1 MRPKHI
7 IIILVLLALSI
18 PASPAHAGSVVTT
31 CDEPHLLAAMAGGG
45 TVTFSCGGT
54 ITLSS
59 TITVATDTTVD
70 GSGQDVI
77 ISGNHAVRV
86 FTVNPEVALNLNM
99 LTISN
104 GRSVGDGGGIQND
117 GGLVTI
123 SNSTLSSN
131 TAAWNGGGI
140 SNYHPYRHG
149 TVTVSNSTF
158 SGNSADNDGG
168 GIANFG
174 GTVMV
179 SNSIFSGNSALGGGG
194 GIVSTST
201 LAVSNSTFSGNSA
214 SIFGGGIYNTGEAIV
229 SNSTFSANS
238 ADDGGGILNA
248 NELTVSNS
256 TFSGNSAARYGGGI
270 LNLQTAVLTNST
282 LSGNSADGGGGIFN
296 NVDSSLT
303 LRNTVVANSP
313 SGSNCYAYVS
323 RPIVDGGGNLSFGDN
338 TCPGISGDP
347 KLGPLQNNG
356 GPTETMALGA
366 GSAARDAAN
375 DATCAAAP
383 VNNLDQRGVTRPQG
397 AHCDIGAYEALG
409 NLGNIVSICD
419 EAHLLAALAGGGMVT
434 FSCSGMI
441 TLTNEITIVADTTI
455 DGSGQ
460 NVVISGNDA
469 VRLFYVP
476 AGSSLTLRNLN
487 LVNGRAA
494 GASGGAIYNL
504 GNLVVAGIDFE
515 SNSAEFHGGAI
526 LNYGTADVSDTMFF
540 DNEAGINGGAIDST
554 VQLSIHRSRFIE
566 NIAGFRGGAVN
577 NYLGTITVEETLFGG
592 NRSSGY
598 GGGLVNDG
606 GNAFIQTSDMQL
618 NSAQDVGGGI
628 KNSGELQVL
637 ASNVSENS
645 AGRNGGG
652 VYNDNYLEVRNSTFS
667 DNSATWGGG
676 IYSDG
681 TLTVDGSSLSHNTA
695 VRGGGILNN
704 VEGTAF
710 VSASSLFN
718 NSADG
723 GLGGAILNGGT
734 LDMRRCTFSANS
746 ATRGRGGGIFNFGG
760 LDLSNST
767 FSGNTAND
775 SGGFGGGIY
784 HDMGIVTVSNS
795 TFSGNSATSGGGI
808 YNAGPYMTL
817 KNTIIANSSS
827 GHNCDAQ
834 LPISDGGGNLSFGDT
849 TCPGINGEPR
859 LGPLQDNGGPTY
871 TMALGAGSAAI
882 DVAND
887 ATCAAVPVN
896 GLDQRGVTRPQGAHC
911 DIGAFEVTDPRVPGR
926 VFLPI
931 ISRAQ

>member
-1 MRPKHI
+1 MCPKHI

-45 TVTFSCGGT
+45 TVTFSCSGT

-70 GSGQDVI
+70 GSGQNVI

-86 FTVNPEVALNLNM
+86 FTVNPEIALNLNM
-99 LTISN
+99 LTIAN

-131 TAAWNGGGI
+131 TAAWSGGGI

-179 SNSIFSGNSALGGGG
+179 SNSIFSGNSALGSGG

-238 ADDGGGILNA
+238 ADGGGGILNA
-248 NELTVSNS
+248 YELTVSNS
-256 TFSGNSAARYGGGI
+256 TFSGNSAAGYGGAI
-270 LNLQTAVLTNST
+270 FNFETAVLTNST

-419 EAHLLAALAGGGMVT
+419 EAHLLAALAGGGTVT
-434 FSCSGMI
+434 FTCSGTITLSSMI
-441 TLTNEITIVADTTI
+441 TAPVAATII

-460 NVVISGNDA
+460 NVTISGNHA
-469 VRLFYVP
+469 VRLFYIP

-487 LVNGRAA
+487 LVNGQADSD
-494 GASGGAIYNL
+494 SGGAIYNL
-504 GNLVVAGIDFE
+504 GSLVVAGGNFE
-515 SNSAEFHGGAI
+515 SNSAELYGGAI

-540 DNEAGINGGAIDST
+540 RNEAGVNGGAIDST
-554 VQLSIHRSRFIE
+554 AQLSVHRSRFIE
-566 NIAGFRGGAVN
+566 NTAGFRGGAVN
-577 NYLGTITVEETLFGG
+577 NYLGTITVEESLFGG

-606 GNAFIQTSDMQL
+606 GNALIRGSRIAL
-618 NSAQDVGGGI
+618 NSASDRGGGI
-628 KNSGELQVL
+628 KNSGILYVF
-637 ASNVSENS
+637 
-645 AGRNGGG
+645 
-652 VYNDNYLEVRNSTFS
+652 DSTLS
-667 DNSATWGGG
+667 DNRSRG
-676 IYSDG
+676 
-681 TLTVDGSSLSHNTA
+681 
-695 VRGGGILNN
+695 GGGILN
-704 VEGTAF
+704 E
-710 VSASSLFN
+710 
-718 NSADG
+718 
-723 GLGGAILNGGT
+723 GGT
-734 LDMRRCTFSANS
+734 
-746 ATRGRGGGIFNFGG
+746 
-760 LDLSNST
+760 
-767 FSGNTAND
+767 
-775 SGGFGGGIY
+775 
-784 HDMGIVTVSNS
+784 VTVSNS
-795 TFSGNSATSGGGI
+795 TFSGNSVMEFSGFGGGI
-808 YNAGPYMTL
+808 LNDGGTMGVINSTFSGNGAYFNCGGGISNNGTLTL
-817 KNTIIANSSS
+817 KNTIVANSPR
-827 GHNCDAQ
+827 GDNCDSVNS
-834 LPISDGGGNLSFGDT
+834 ITDGGGNLSFGDS
-849 TCPGINGEPR
+849 TCPGINGDPQ

-882 DVAND
+882 DAAND
-887 ATCAAVPVN
+887 ATCAAAPIS
-896 GLDQRGVTRPQGAHC
+896 GLDQRGVARPQGAHC